1 MSYEDTIDVCD
12 EVPSFDLES
21 QLGRMYFR
29 DVVDSKW
36 CLLIMFSSAFDPVTT
51 TDFGLLSKLM
61 EEFESRNIVILAVG
75 NDSGKKMLCLTQ
87 LDKQTLLTNTSQ
99 WQTLELG

>member
-75 NDSGKKMLCLTQ
+75 NDSGKKAYLFQ
-87 LDKQTLLTNTSQ
+87 NNQI
-99 WQTLELG
+99 